1 MAEITLEAL
10 PKTLQDVFNKGFK
23 ALERGNLDYAIEML
37 AQCVS
42 EQPGFLRG
50 WKFLRAAQVKKSR
63 KRNMSSLSRGIHA
76 VKCLPVYGSAMAFLK
91 SNKPLAALTT
101 IEKIF
106 REDPTEARNGLVFA
120 QAAAAADLPELAIMT
135 LEMVRESNPENVAVL
150 GWLGGLYQKMGRMRS
165 ARECFE
171 RLCEMNP
178 NDPRMLKQLKD
189 VMALDSMSNDG
200 WEKTAE
206 SGGTYRDMLKN
217 SEEAS
222 LLEQGAKSQRTDSG
236 VDNLIE
242 DMKQKI
248 EAEPKNVNFRRALA
262 NFHMQKK
269 DYAQAI
275 DALEQ
280 AIELNPGDPE
290 LERTL
295 TNTHIKAYEA
305 QIAAERDAG
314 NEDAALAME
323 SELLQYTFDDMQSRV
338 ERYPNDFQLRFE
350 WGVMLFDHD
359 YVNEAIQQLQVAQR
373 SVKNRVQALYY
384 LGLCFI
390 AKNQYD
396 VAFRQLDAALKDLPI
411 MDGNKKK
418 VLYELGH
425 LCELRGEHEKAIEY
439 YLQIYQVDIG
449 YRDVSAKIENA
460 SA

>member
-10 PKTLQDVFNKGFK
+10 PKKLQDMFNKGFK
-23 ALERGNLDYAIEML
+23 ALERSNLDYAIEML
-37 AQCVS
+37 SQCVS
-42 EQPGFLRG
+42 EEPAFLRG
-50 WKFLRAAQVKKSR
+50 WKFLRAAQLKKAR
-63 KRNMSSLSRGIHA
+63 KKPLSSLSRGINI
-76 VKCLPVYGSAMAFLK
+76 VTGLPAYGSAMAMMK
-91 SNKPLAALTT
+91 ANKPHAALMA
-101 IEKIF
+101 ID
-106 REDPTEARNGLVFA
+106 RVMGDDPTNPRNGLLFA
-120 QAAAAADLPELAIMT
+120 QAAASADLPELAILT
-135 LEMVRESNPENVAVL
+135 LELVRESHPEDVAVL

-178 NDPRMLKQLKD
+178 NDPNMLKQLKD

-206 SGGTYRDMLKN
+206 SGGSYRDILKD
-217 SEEAS
+217 SDEAA
-222 LLEQGAKSQRTDSG
+222 LLEQEAKSARSDAG

-242 DMKQKI
+242 DTIKKI

-262 NFHMQKK
+262 NFYMQKK
-269 DYAQAI
+269 DYAGAI
-275 DALEQ
+275 EALEK
-280 AIELNPGDPE
+280 AVEINPGDPE

-295 TNTHIKAYEA
+295 TNTHIKAFEA
-305 QIAAERDAG
+305 EIAAKREAG
-314 NEDAALAME
+314 DDEAAAVME
-323 SELLQYTFDDMQSRV
+323 SELLQYKFDDMQARV

-350 WGVMLFDHD
+350 WGVMLYEHD

-373 SVKNRVQALYY
+373 SVKNRVQSLYY

-390 AKNQYD
+390 SKKQYD
-396 VAFRQLDAALKDLPI
+396 VAFRQLDGALQDLPI

-425 LCELRGEHEKAIEY
+425 LCELRGEPEKSTDY

-449 YRDVSAKIENA
+449 YRDVASKIEN
-460 SA
+460 SSG